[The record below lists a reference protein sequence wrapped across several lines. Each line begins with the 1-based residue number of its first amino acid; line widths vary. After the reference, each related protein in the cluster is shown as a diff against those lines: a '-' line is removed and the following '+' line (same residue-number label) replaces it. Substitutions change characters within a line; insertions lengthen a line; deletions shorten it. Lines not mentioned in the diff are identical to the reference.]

1 MSGEQPLPT
10 GLQLTALDSFFRERP
25 HETLDRLRAED
36 SVHRDTELGRLFL
49 TPCMRSRLSLRTCAA
64 FSAGLHG
71 FQPGGLFEPAT
82 DGK

>member
-1 MSGEQPLPT
+1 MSDKQRLPT

-49 TPCMRSRLSLRTCAA
+49 TRACVL
-64 FSAGLHG
+64 G
-71 FQPGGLFEPAT
+71 
-82 DGK
+82 